1 MSTADKALVS
11 DQGLRRGAGEKN
23 RTRALNLGVLVMR
36 TRTGRWAGERAGRTH
51 LGILA
56 KPLSLTAVHRALWN
70 SSDTAAFRSQ
80 ISDG

>member
-1 MSTADKALVS
+1 
-11 DQGLRRGAGEKN
+11 
-23 RTRALNLGVLVMR
+23 MR